1 MRILSSLQFIDKK
14 IFSNKLHTS
23 HENINASHI
32 AVMDGL
38 RGIAILLVFFFH
50 VWQLSWLDFTTT
62 LHSPIYIDFIARF
75 GFLGVETF
83 FFISGF
89 CLFYPHARHCFEQY
103 PLASWQDYLLKR
115 ALKILPSYLL
125 AILLILVLFKWEFSK
140 EQLLLHLSSHFLFIH
155 NFFPET
161 HYSINGVFWSLAV
174 EVQFYLVFPVL
185 AKFFRARP
193 VIVTLLMSGC
203 AIAYRQ
209 YIMITK
215 QEGGF
220 LYTQYLSQMPAF
232 LDLFSLGMLT
242 AYILV
247 LLRNRQN
254 IDRYMP
260 LFSLLMLLG
269 LAGFVALIKNVDTMA
284 GSPDGMI
291 EWQARYRSL
300 IGISLMLAAIGG
312 HFANPWVQ
320 KILNNRFLA
329 FFSLISYNLYIW
341 HQFIAAKLFNAR
353 FPEPLTPDPH
363 DDPQW
368 QIVFTVFAMGLAIVI
383 ATLLTL
389 FWERPFLRQK
399 FNFLQASQR
408 E

>member
-1 MRILSSLQFIDKK
+1 MITLQRFLFLSKN
-14 IFSNKLHTS
+14 IFNRGSGGEEHIEKS
-23 HENINASHI
+23 HV

-38 RGIAILLVFFFH
+38 RGIAILLVFIFH
-50 VWQLSWLDFTTT
+50 VWQLSWLDFTTVFN
-62 LHSPIYIDFIARF
+62 SPVYINFIARF

-103 PLASWQDYLLKR
+103 PLALWRDYLRKR

-125 AILLILVLFKWEFSK
+125 AILLILVLFEWEFPK
-140 EQLLLHLSSHFLFIH
+140 EQLSWHLTTHFLFIH

-174 EVQFYLVFPVL
+174 EVQFYLIFPIL
-185 AKFFRARP
+185 AKFFRTRP
-193 VIVTLLMSGC
+193 LLITFLMTGW

-209 YIMITK
+209 YIMA
-215 QEGGF
+215 
-220 LYTQYLSQMPAF
+220 TQQSSGMLTPYLSQMPAF
-232 LDLFSLGMLT
+232 LDLFAAGMLT

-247 LLRNRQN
+247 WLRNLQN

-260 LFSLLMLLG
+260 IFSMIMLLG
-269 LAGFVALIKNVDTMA
+269 LASFIALIKDVGTVASLPN
-284 GSPDGMI
+284 GMI
-291 EWQARYRSL
+291 LWQARNRL
-300 IGISLMLAAIGG
+300 FIGIALMFAAIGG
-312 HFANPWVQ
+312 HFANPWIQ

-341 HQFIAAKLFNAR
+341 HQFIAAKLFHAR

-383 ATLLTL
+383 ATLITL

-399 FNFLQASQR
+399 FNFLQANQR

>member
-1 MRILSSLQFIDKK
+1 MITLQRFLSLSKN
-14 IFSNKLHTS
+14 IFNRGIGLEEHNEKS
-23 HENINASHI
+23 HV

-38 RGIAILLVFFFH
+38 RGIAILLVFIFH
-50 VWQLSWLDFTTT
+50 VWQLSWLDFTTV
-62 LHSPIYIDFIARF
+62 LNSPVYINFIARF
-75 GFLGVETF
+75 GFLGVEAF

-103 PLASWQDYLLKR
+103 PLASWQDYARKR

-125 AILLILVLFKWEFSK
+125 AILLVLVLFEWEFPK
-140 EQLLLHLSSHFLFIH
+140 EQLSWHLISHFLFIH
-155 NFFPET
+155 NLFPET

-174 EVQFYLVFPVL
+174 EVQFYLIFPVI

-193 VIVTLLMSGC
+193 LLITGLMTGITLT
-203 AIAYRQ
+203 YRQ
-209 YIMITK
+209 YIVTTRQGSGMLTP
-215 QEGGF
+215 
-220 LYTQYLSQMPAF
+220 YLSQLPAF
-232 LDLFSLGMLT
+232 LDLFAAGMLT

-247 LLRNRQN
+247 WLRNYAN
-254 IDRYMP
+254 IKRYMP
-260 LFSLLMLLG
+260 FFSIIMLLG
-269 LAGFVALIKNVDTMA
+269 LTGFVLLIRDVGTMA
-284 GSPDGMI
+284 KMHDGMI
-291 EWQARYRSL
+291 LWQARYRSL

-353 FPEPLTPDPH
+353 FPEPITPDPH

-368 QIVFTVFAMGLAIVI
+368 QVAFTIFTMGLAIVI
-383 ATLLTL
+383 ATLLTI

-399 FNFLQASQR
+399 FNFFAG
-408 E
+408 EPT

>member
-1 MRILSSLQFIDKK
+1 MRILSSLRFIDTKRLSKK
-14 IFSNKLHTS
+14 LLLA
-23 HENINASHI
+23 HENSNTSHI

-38 RGIAILLVFFFH
+38 RGIAILLVVIFH
-50 VWQLSWLDFTTT
+50 VWQLSWLDFTTV

-75 GFLGVETF
+75 GFLGVEAF

-103 PLASWQDYLLKR
+103 PLASWQDYLQKR

-125 AILLILVLFKWEFSK
+125 AILLILILFEWEFSK
-140 EQLLLHLSSHFLFIH
+140 EQLSWHLITHFLFIH

-174 EVQFYLVFPVL
+174 EVQFYLIFPIL
-185 AKFFRARP
+185 AKFFRTRP
-193 VIVTLLMSGC
+193 LLITSLMTGC

-209 YIMITK
+209 YIMA
-215 QEGGF
+215 
-220 LYTQYLSQMPAF
+220 TQQDSGLLTPYLSQMPAF
-232 LDLFSLGMLT
+232 LDLFALGMLT

-247 LLRNRQN
+247 WLRNLQH

-260 LFSLLMLLG
+260 IFSIIMLLG
-269 LAGFVALIKNVDTMA
+269 LVGFVALIKDVGTVAILPN
-284 GSPDGMI
+284 GMI
-291 EWQARYRSL
+291 GWQARYRSF
-300 IGISLMLAAIGG
+300 IGIALMFAAIGG

-341 HQFIAAKLFNAR
+341 HQFIAAKLFHAR
-353 FPEPLTPDPH
+353 FPEPLTSDPH

-389 FWERPFLRQK
+389 FWERPFLSRK
-399 FNFLQASQR
+399 LSLSKATKS